1 MPTLQHAGGPAG
13 SDTYQHQG
21 VRDGDSKTPP
31 TGHGCAFGTRPAPAV
46 HGARGRVGEGRG
58 VPIPRPLTLA
68 G

>member
-31 TGHGCAFGTRPAPAV
+31 TGHGSAIGTCPVLAV
-46 HGARGRVGEGRG
+46 YGAWGRVGEGRG
-58 VPIPRPLTLA
+58 VPIPRPLALA